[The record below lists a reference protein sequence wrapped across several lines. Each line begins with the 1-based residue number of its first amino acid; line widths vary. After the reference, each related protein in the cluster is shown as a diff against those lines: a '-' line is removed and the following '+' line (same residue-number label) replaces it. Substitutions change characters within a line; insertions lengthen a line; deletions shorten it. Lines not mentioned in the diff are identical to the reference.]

1 MKKNNITAGHIAAI
15 FTIIIW
21 GTTFVSTKTLLKE
34 FTPIEILFIRF
45 IIGLI
50 ALTIASP
57 KWMSIKNR
65 KHEFMIASAGLCG
78 ITLYYLLENVA
89 LTYSQASN
97 VGVVLSVAPMF
108 TAVLAH
114 FFLEGEKLKLNFF
127 LGFIVAIL
135 GICLISY
142 DGNTTLK
149 LNPLGDILAILAAF
163 VWAIYSILVR
173 KISTFGYSTI
183 QITKRTF
190 IYGIIFMLPSMF
202 FFGLDL
208 KPEQLINPTN
218 LFNFLFLGLGASALC
233 FVTWNYAVKLLGA
246 VKTSVYIYA
255 VPVLTIISAVLLLQ
269 EKVTGM
275 AAVGTILTLAGLI
288 LSESK
293 MQWKRSQID
302 KADLEEMAA
311 GEE

>member
-1 MKKNNITAGHIAAI
+1 MKKNDNTAGHVAAI

-21 GTTFVSTKTLLKE
+21 GTTFVSTKILLRE

-45 IIGLI
+45 IIGLV

-57 KWMSIKNR
+57 KWMRIKN
-65 KHEFMIASAGLCG
+65 KEHELMIACAGLCG
-78 ITLYYLLENVA
+78 IALYYLLENVA
-89 LTYSQASN
+89 LTYSLASN
-97 VGVVLSVAPMF
+97 VSVVLSVAPMF
-108 TAVLAH
+108 TAILAH
-114 FFLEGEKLKLNFF
+114 FLLKNEKLKFNFF
-127 LGFIVAIL
+127 LGFVVAIL

-149 LNPLGDILAILAAF
+149 LNPLGDILAILAAL

-173 KISTFGYSTI
+173 KISAFGYSTL

-190 IYGIIFMLPSMF
+190 IYGILFMLPSMF
-202 FFGLDL
+202 FFGFDI
-208 KPEQLINPTN
+208 KPAQLINPTN
-218 LFNFLFLGLGASALC
+218 LFNFLFLGIGASALC
-233 FVTWNYAVKLLGA
+233 FVTWNFALKLLGA

-255 VPVLTIISAVLLLQ
+255 VPVLTIISAVLLLK
-269 EKVTGM
+269 EKIAGM
-275 AAVGTILTLAGLI
+275 AAIGTLLTLVGLV

-293 MQWKRSQID
+293 RKWKKNRD
-302 KADLEEMAA
+302 NKDDLTRVAA